1 MRDEPGGWVDGEWE
15 EFDDDE
21 KVGLELEMRKARRE
35 FEWRQRKL
43 DELASEQ
50 GFPLEEE
57 EEPEPEDDMMT
68 EPGEF
73 TLEPPIPVLEVP
85 VALTVVLHVPAEP
98 PLDVLLEDEPPVHS
112 VPDYSFAADE
122 MGSSPLTG
130 VDSGGNNGGDPT
142 ADDDLAAFDHALVSS
157 PFCPA
162 CGATDSPLGGDANV
176 GLRCTSGQGHRNG
189 QPGCGWGI
197 EMPVLAPLR
206 EAFAAHG

>member
-57 EEPEPEDDMMT
+57 EPEDDMMT

-73 TLEPPIPVLEVP
+73 TLEPRYLFSRPR
-85 VALTVVLHVPAEP
+85 
-98 PLDVLLEDEPPVHS
+98 
-112 VPDYSFAADE
+112 
-122 MGSSPLTG
+122 SP
-130 VDSGGNNGGDPT
+130 
-142 ADDDLAAFDHALVSS
+142 
-157 PFCPA
+157 
-162 CGATDSPLGGDANV
+162 
-176 GLRCTSGQGHRNG
+176 
-189 QPGCGWGI
+189 
-197 EMPVLAPLR
+197 
-206 EAFAAHG
+206 